1 MIMKFNYFEI
11 IGIFATIFILI
22 GFMSSN
28 IKVVRV
34 FNIIGS
40 ILFVIYGVAINAMST
55 WLLNGLCIIL
65 NVYKI
70 YKENKSNLKSNY
82 KPSNEYL
89 GDDNT

>member
-1 MIMKFNYFEI
+1 MQFNYFEI

-55 WLLNGLCIIL
+55 WLLNVLCIIL

-70 YKENKSNLKSNY
+70 YKENKFNLKSNY

>member
-1 MIMKFNYFEI
+1 MKFNYFEI

-34 FNIIGS
+34 FNIVGS

-55 WLLNGLCIIL
+55 WLLNFLCIIL

-70 YKENKSNLKSNY
+70 CKEAKYNLKSNY
-82 KPSNEYL
+82 KPSNDYL